1 MQNFVIQFTN
11 PWFLLLLIP
20 AAFFTFFPYF
30 RLAKRYR
37 RTRNRICSLVLH
49 SLIMIMAIS
58 LLAGTMFV
66 YSIPNK
72 NNEIILL
79 VDMSDSEGYSQK
91 TRDDFVESV
100 INEASYDNFK
110 IGVVTFGYNQVYA
123 VPLTDNTDSVFARY
137 EKAEKPEEKPQD
149 PTKE

>member
-37 RTRNRICSLVLH
+37 RTRNRITSLVLH
-49 SLIMIMAIS
+49 SLVMIMAIS
-58 LLAGTMFV
+58 LLAGTTFA

-72 NNEIILL
+72 ENEIIIL
-79 VDMSDSEGYSQK
+79 VDVSETMDNSADYDGEITAEKIKQRDKFVSD
-91 TRDDFVESV
+91 V
-100 INEASYDNFK
+100 INEADGQNFK
-110 IGVVTFGYNQVYA
+110 IAVVTFGFDQ
-123 VPLTDNTDSVFARY
+123 
-137 EKAEKPEEKPQD
+137 
-149 PTKE
+149 